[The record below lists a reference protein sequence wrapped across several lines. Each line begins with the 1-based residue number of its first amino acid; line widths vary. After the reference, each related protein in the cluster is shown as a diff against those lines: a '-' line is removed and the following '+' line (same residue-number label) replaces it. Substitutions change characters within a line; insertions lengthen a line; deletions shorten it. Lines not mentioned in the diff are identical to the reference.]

1 MTNDPFAQHAADFV
15 RYEGQYV
22 ISCSCGYKSAT
33 TVRKQAVQR
42 CERHNGVRYVEPQG
56 PDIVLN
62 DPNVQRTER
71 LPRMNEAAKDM
82 SPTMLERANIC
93 ADCGGTLRDSNGF
106 YGIRFDQVTT
116 KQWPVCHAC
125 KVALISAEAK

>member
-15 RYEGQYV
+15 RYEGSYV

-42 CERHNGVRYVEPQG
+42 CERHNGMRYVEPAG
-56 PDIVLN
+56 ADIVLN
-62 DPNVQRTER
+62 DPNVGAAER
-71 LPRMNEAAKDM
+71 APRMNEAAQAM

-93 ADCGGTLRDSNGF
+93 ADCGGTLRDTKGS
-106 YGIRFDQVTT
+106 YGIRFDRETT
-116 KQWPVCHAC
+116 KQWPVCVAC
-125 KVALISAEAK
+125 KTARLVGEVK